1 MKVARSVRKFLKP
14 KNLNNLLVTI
24 VVIGLLYFLI
34 KYLMK
39 SREGF
44 EGHTTLLLNHM
55 KGCGHCEELMPE
67 WDKFESQNDTI
78 IKTKK
83 VEVNDDPSVAKKYGV
98 KGFPT
103 ILLIGPTGEKLDTY
117 EGTRD
122 SNGLLSYVK
131 SKL

>member
-1 MKVARSVRKFLKP
+1 MKVSRSVRKFLKP

-24 VVIGLLYFLI
+24 LVIGLLYFLI

-55 KGCGHCEELMPE
+55 NGCGHCEKLMPE
-67 WDKFESQNDTI
+67 WDQFAKENDTI

-83 VEVNDDPSVAKKYGV
+83 VEVNEDPSIAKKYGV

-117 EGTRD
+117 EGDR
-122 SNGLLSYVK
+122 SKEGLFSYIK